1 MLIKLILQSAF
12 LSMFAAE
19 GADGNSATPPVTAQL
34 APAPA
39 TPSSINREV
48 SKPTLPIGSSWEF
61 GVPSP
66 SHILDQESDGAPNLG
81 TLLSEK
87 LAPDPRS
94 VFSSEENGNKMGLIG
109 QADEMC
115 LGGLIARINRRAVNY
130 GFCGALFGATAGCFL
145 AILPVYL
152 CNDQIQTVGDQANVT
167 PPDITVLAIPA
178 ALIGTPPGCA
188 LGAGTGATAGVISA
202 FLFPHEPSPK
212 SSEGGDGS
220 EGSDGSEGELGE
232 DEGENENEHSVIRKK
247 RKPKPRKKPRGTSR
261 DNNGSD
267 AREGDHGTEHRTDAE
282 KADRVRKEDR
292 DANKPSVRD
301 SKQPSGDRLKRD
313 EKVEDENKPEV
324 PKDSE
329 SVKKKKNRKAKNPDK
344 KPSKAKLSEGE
355 IDPNNKSGDPLS
367 SDQ

>member
-1 MLIKLILQSAF
+1 MAANLILQSAL
-12 LSMFAAE
+12 LSILAMQSAE
-19 GADGNSATPPVTAQL
+19 GGLVDPSTTLQ
-34 APAPA
+34 PA
-39 TPSSINREV
+39 TNTSSSLATNGPV
-48 SKPTLPIGSSWEF
+48 SNTWTTTGSSWEF

-66 SHILDQESDGAPNLG
+66 AQVLDQESDGAPDIG

-94 VFSSEENGNKMGLIG
+94 VFLSEDQGNKMGLIG

-130 GFCGALFGATAGCFL
+130 GICGALFGATAGCLL
-145 AILPVYL
+145 AILPVYF
-152 CNDQIQTVGDQANVT
+152 CNDQIQTVGDQTNVT
-167 PPDITVLAIPA
+167 PPDITILAIPA
-178 ALIGTPPGCA
+178 ALIGTPPGCV
-188 LGAGTGATAGVISA
+188 LGGGTGATAGVISA

-212 SSEGGDGS
+212 SSEG
-220 EGSDGSEGELGE
+220 SDGSEGELGE
-232 DEGENENEHSVIRKK
+232 NDGENENEHSVIRKK

-261 DNNGSD
+261 ENKGSD
-267 AREGDHGTEHRTDAE
+267 ARGGDHGTEHRTDAD

-292 DANKPSVRD
+292 DAKKPSVRD

-329 SVKKKKNRKAKNPDK
+329 SVKKKKKRKAKKPDK
-344 KPSKAKLSEGE
+344 KPSKARNSEGAL
-355 IDPNNKSGDPLS
+355 DPNNKSGDPFS